1 MKAPVHGRKGNNMP
15 SDKFIRRFNF
25 RIYPAA
31 AQEQQ
36 MTVTRDACRF
46 VWNTLLT
53 YRSLQHRQCG
63 RSVSKAD
70 CDRYITTLRAVF
82 PWLKAADSM
91 ALQETSKDLDTAFR
105 NFFDGRAGYP
115 NYKSAKWQVYK
126 YSFRTR
132 NQSGGIAVSGR
143 YIRLPKL
150 GHVKFRQSRDI
161 SGRIL
166 NATLIHKPSGRWFV
180 SLCVE
185 QDLLSA
191 LQPNAGG
198 TVGIDVGIKS
208 FCADSNGTITDN
220 PHCLNRMARKLRREQ
235 RRLSRRRKSSRG
247 YERQRLRV
255 AGIHERISDVRNDFL
270 HKLSAWY
277 AEWNAVIGI
286 EDLNIKGMM
295 QNHHL
300 AGAIADASWNKFY
313 TMLEYKAFL
322 HGGRVI
328 RVPRFYASSQACHIC
343 GHRYPKTKDLSV
355 REWTCPVCGT
365 HHDRDVNA
373 AMNIKQKALSMLAA
387 SA

>member
-1 MKAPVHGRKGNNMP
+1 MSFGKL
-15 SDKFIRRFNF
+15 IRRFNF
-25 RIYPAA
+25 RIYPTT

-46 VWNTLLT
+46 VWNALLT
-53 YRSLQHRQCG
+53 YRSLQHRKCG

-70 CDRYITTLRAVF
+70 CDRYITMLRAVF
-82 PWLKAADSM
+82 TWLKKADSM

-115 NYKSAKWQVYK
+115 NYKSSKQQAQK

-132 NQSGGIAVSGR
+132 NQSGGIAISGK
-143 YIRLPKL
+143 YVHLPKL
-150 GHVKFRQSRDI
+150 GFVKIKQSREI
-161 SGRIL
+161 PGRIL

-185 QDLLSA
+185 QDLLAA

-198 TVGIDVGIKS
+198 AVGIDVGIKS
-208 FCADSNGTITDN
+208 FCADSNGVIIQN
-220 PHCLNRMARKLRREQ
+220 PHCLNRMVRKLRREQ
-235 RRLSRRRKSSRG
+235 RRLSRRRKGSSG
-247 YERQRLRV
+247 YEKQRLRV
-255 AGIHERISDVRNDFL
+255 AGIHERISDTRNDFL
-270 HKLSAWY
+270 HKLSARY
-277 AEWNAVIGI
+277 AEQNAVIGI
-286 EDLNIKGMM
+286 EDLNIRGLM

-300 AGAIADASWNKFY
+300 AGAIADVAWNKFY
-313 TMLEYKAFL
+313 TLLEYKAFL
-322 HGGRVI
+322 HGGQVI
-328 RVPRFYASSQACHIC
+328 KIPRFYASSQVCHIC

-373 AMNIKQKALSMLAA
+373 AINIKQKALSMLAA

>member
-1 MKAPVHGRKGNNMP
+1 MSFGKL
-15 SDKFIRRFNF
+15 IQRFNF
-25 RIYPAA
+25 RIYPTT

-46 VWNTLLT
+46 VWNALLT
-53 YRSLQHRQCG
+53 YRSLQHRKCG

-70 CDRYITTLRAVF
+70 CDRYITMLRAVF
-82 PWLKAADSM
+82 PWLKKADSM

-115 NYKSAKWQVYK
+115 NYKSSKQQAHK

-132 NQSGGIAVSGR
+132 NQSGGIAISGK
-143 YIRLPKL
+143 YVHLPKL
-150 GHVKFRQSRDI
+150 GFVKIKQSREI
-161 SGRIL
+161 PGRIL
-166 NATLIHKPSGRWFV
+166 NATLIHKLSGRWFV

-198 TVGIDVGIKS
+198 AVGIDVGIKS
-208 FCADSNGTITDN
+208 FCADSNGVIIQN

-235 RRLSRRRKSSRG
+235 RRLSRRRKGSRG
-247 YERQRLRV
+247 YEKQRLRV
-255 AGIHERISDVRNDFL
+255 AGIHERISDTRNDFL

-277 AEWNAVIGI
+277 TERNAVIGI
-286 EDLNIKGMM
+286 EDLNIRGMM

-300 AGAIADASWNKFY
+300 AGAIADVAWNKFY
-313 TMLEYKAFL
+313 TLLEYKAFL
-322 HGGRVI
+322 HGGQVI
-328 RVPRFYASSQACHIC
+328 KIPRFYASSQVCHIC

-355 REWTCPVCGT
+355 REWTCPVCGA

-373 AMNIKQKALSMLAA
+373 AMNIKQQALSMLAA